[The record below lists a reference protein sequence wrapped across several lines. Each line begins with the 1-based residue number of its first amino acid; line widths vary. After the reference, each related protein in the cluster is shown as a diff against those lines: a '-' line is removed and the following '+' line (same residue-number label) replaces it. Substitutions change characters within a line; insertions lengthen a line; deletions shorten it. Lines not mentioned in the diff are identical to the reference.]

1 MGRKPAMMPS
11 SGRYAL
17 TLKINS
23 MLVLSASQPKKAE
36 PKPPK
41 PNIKPKNT
49 PDIMPILSGIRSVA
63 YTTIDEKAEAMI
75 RPAMKVQ
82 IMVSGRLR

>member
-1 MGRKPAMMPS
+1 
-11 SGRYAL
+11 
-17 TLKINS
+17 
-23 MLVLSASQPKKAE
+23 
-36 PKPPK
+36 
-41 PNIKPKNT
+41 
-49 PDIMPILSGIRSVA
+49 MPILSGIRSVA